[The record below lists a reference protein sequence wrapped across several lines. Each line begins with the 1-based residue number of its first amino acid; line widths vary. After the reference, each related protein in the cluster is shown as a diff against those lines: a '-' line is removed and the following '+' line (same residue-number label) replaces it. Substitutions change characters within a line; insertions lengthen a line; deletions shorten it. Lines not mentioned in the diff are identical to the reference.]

1 MGLFNN
7 VGRYS
12 DIQEY
17 IKNFNQQTQSGLK
30 LDVNNNYD
38 IEGKRLANVGQGVE
52 ADDAVVMHQME
63 SFDTDFETKL
73 TQLKADSLQ
82 VDDSSH
88 MTGDLDLR
96 GQKLIN
102 PGKIKMSRKLI
113 TNLVT
118 DEDNDLSAVNMI
130 TLKKFHPDA
139 PEPTH
144 EVTKDI
150 DLKELFNVVKSK
162 QRNLNELKTHYDS
175 LVSFEEVKENFLS
188 RQEEFPMQTQLDMN
202 HNSITNLKDPQFGGE
217 AATKTYVDSSISS
230 VVSSTAGS
238 IATRLPLSGG
248 TMTGPLDMGTKS
260 ISNLPTP
267 KTPSEATSKQYV
279 DRQLNLKVGNV
290 VADMIETEVRLKKYV
305 DDSHNTTGLPKDS
318 FRYLM
323 EEVDESSSESG
334 ITETAIV
341 DFPNSP
347 HLYNKKAYAFKVAK
361 DDTNLFA
368 GRLGLNMF
376 KLPEG
381 EFTLCIEFFPAKMT
395 GVSVNVVSA
404 SLNVGKQTTKKLA
417 NYSRSIVHLHKW
429 RISPPEYIFL
439 DLKWQGTAQ
448 DLSKKGAKLI
458 VYGIAG
464 SHDDVPSDVFDAP
477 FAFEGR
483 KMVMQTDLDLNG
495 HKIGNSNLK
504 NNFMLI
510 GRFRRTSGDDINILF
525 DNFFNEIIL
534 PIRCKL
540 KLSNK
545 MRKRK
550 QSIFDFNHIDPH
562 IQEEELE
569 EIKNLFRFYHKRFW
583 CLKRAHGRFKKMN
596 LLINLTSSG
605 LVAIGTIAGGVTMN
619 PIILGVI
626 SGLGLV
632 VKTASEM
639 KNLKSKIEMSKFAF
653 TTYEKTLSDLRFALR
668 GGNFDRT
675 EFLSSMEA
683 IDGIVIDLGLDLE
696 KFENEWKE
704 KFSAE

>member
-1 MGLFNN
+1 MWINQENSLPKILMKRFKMSYSNGLLSETSTAPQRGKDGKDGLPG
-7 VGRYS
+7 VG
-12 DIQEY
+12 
-17 IKNFNQQTQSGLK
+17 FK
-30 LDVNNNYD
+30 LTSAGDFD
-38 IEGKRLANVGQGVE
+38 LQKKRLTNVAEGTENSDSVTK
-52 ADDAVVMHQME
+52 HQV
-63 SFDTDFETKL
+63 DTLKI
-73 TQLKADSLQ
+73 QLKADSLQ
-82 VDDSSH
+82 VDGSSH

-102 PGKIKMSRKLI
+102 PGEIEMNRKLI
-113 TNLVT
+113 TNLDT
-118 DEDNDLSAVNMI
+118 DENNDLSAVNMI
-130 TLKKFHPDA
+130 TLKKFHPNA
-139 PEPTH
+139 PAPTH

-188 RQEEFPMQTQLDMN
+188 RQEEFPMETQLNMN

-334 ITETAIV
+334 ITEAAIV

-347 HLYNKKAYAFKVAK
+347 HLYNKKAYDFKVAK

-368 GRLGLNMF
+368 GRLGLNMY

-404 SLNVGKQTTKKLA
+404 SLNVGKQTTKKLP

-429 RISPPEYIFL
+429 RISPPEYIYL

-448 DLSKKGAKLI
+448 DLSKEGAKLI

-483 KMVMQTDLDLNG
+483 KMVMETDLDLNG
-495 HKIGNSNLK
+495 HKILNSNLK
-504 NNFMLI
+504 NNFMLL
-510 GRFRRTSGDDINILF
+510 GRFRKSGNEINVLF
-525 DNFFNEIIL
+525 DNFFNDIVS

-540 KLSNK
+540 IKAFSQILSK
-545 MRKRK
+545 ISSFPQLTLALPSEKTP
-550 QSIFDFNHIDPH
+550 QSGTKATQSGTNFSGDNR
-562 IQEEELE
+562 IQTFSFPNVVYQEGELFSAR
-569 EIKNLFRFYHKRFW
+569 IKNQSGNIGAGQITFLFE
-583 CLKRAHGRFKKMN
+583 
-596 LLINLTSSG
+596 I
-605 LVAIGTIAGGVTMN
+605 
-619 PIILGVI
+619 
-626 SGLGLV
+626 
-632 VKTASEM
+632 
-639 KNLKSKIEMSKFAF
+639 
-653 TTYEKTLSDLRFALR
+653 
-668 GGNFDRT
+668 T
-675 EFLSSMEA
+675 E
-683 IDGIVIDLGLDLE
+683 
-696 KFENEWKE
+696 
-704 KFSAE
+704 

>member
-1 MGLFNN
+1 MQKILMKRYKILMKRYKMSYLNGMLSESTSQGGKDGKDGLPG
-7 VGRYS
+7 VGFKLTS
-12 DIQEY
+12 
-17 IKNFNQQTQSGLK
+17 SGDFDLQK
-30 LDVNNNYD
+30 
-38 IEGKRLANVGQGVE
+38 KRLTNVAEGTENSDSVTK
-52 ADDAVVMHQME
+52 HQV
-63 SFDTDFETKL
+63 DTLKI
-73 TQLKADSLQ
+73 QLKADSLQ
-82 VDDSSH
+82 VDGSSH

-102 PGKIKMSRKLI
+102 PGEIEMNRKLI
-113 TNLVT
+113 TNLDT
-118 DEDNDLSAVNMI
+118 DENNDLSAVNMI
-130 TLKKFHPDA
+130 TLKKFHPNA
-139 PEPTH
+139 PAPTH
-144 EVTKDI
+144 EVTKYI

-188 RQEEFPMQTQLDMN
+188 RREEFPMETQLDMN
-202 HNSITNLKDPQFGGE
+202 HNSITNLKDPAFGGE

-230 VVSSTAGS
+230 VVSSAAGS

-347 HLYNKKAYAFKVAK
+347 HLYNKKAYAFKVTK

-376 KLPEG
+376 QLPER

-395 GVSVNVVSA
+395 GVSANVVSA
-404 SLNVGKQTTKKLA
+404 SLNVGKQTTKKLP

-477 FAFEGR
+477 FAFEGGA
-483 KMVMQTDLDLNG
+483 MVMQTDLDLNG
-495 HKIGNSNLK
+495 HKISNSNLK

-510 GRFRRTSGDDINILF
+510 GRVRSSESGTNILF
-525 DNFFNEIIL
+525 DNYFNDIVI

-540 KLSNK
+540 IKAFSQILSK
-545 MRKRK
+545 TSSFPQLTLILVGKK
-550 QSIFDFNHIDPH
+550 ASQSGTNFSGDNR
-562 IQEEELE
+562 IQTFTFPNVVYQEGELFSAR
-569 EIKNLFRFYHKRFW
+569 IKNQSGNIGAGQITFLFE
-583 CLKRAHGRFKKMN
+583 
-596 LLINLTSSG
+596 
-605 LVAIGTIAGGVTMN
+605 
-619 PIILGVI
+619 IIT
-626 SGLGLV
+626 
-632 VKTASEM
+632 K
-639 KNLKSKIEMSKFAF
+639 
-653 TTYEKTLSDLRFALR
+653 
-668 GGNFDRT
+668 
-675 EFLSSMEA
+675 
-683 IDGIVIDLGLDLE
+683 
-696 KFENEWKE
+696 
-704 KFSAE
+704 

>member
-1 MGLFNN
+1 MKRYKMSYLNGMLSESTSQGGKDGKDGLPG
-7 VGRYS
+7 VGFKLTS
-12 DIQEY
+12 
-17 IKNFNQQTQSGLK
+17 SGDFDLQK
-30 LDVNNNYD
+30 
-38 IEGKRLANVGQGVE
+38 KRLTNVAEGTENSDSVTK
-52 ADDAVVMHQME
+52 HQV
-63 SFDTDFETKL
+63 DTLKI
-73 TQLKADSLQ
+73 QLKADSLQ
-82 VDDSSH
+82 VDGSSH

-102 PGKIKMSRKLI
+102 PGEIEMNRKLI
-113 TNLVT
+113 TNLDT
-118 DEDNDLSAVNMI
+118 DENNDLSAVNMI
-130 TLKKFHPDA
+130 TLKKFHPNA
-139 PEPTH
+139 PAPTH

-188 RQEEFPMQTQLDMN
+188 RREEFPMETQLDMN
-202 HNSITNLKDPQFGGE
+202 HNSITNLKDPAFGGE

-267 KTPSEATSKQYV
+267 KTPSKATSKQYV

-290 VADMIETEVRLKKYV
+290 IADMIETEVRLKKYV

-376 KLPEG
+376 QLPEG

-404 SLNVGKQTTKKLA
+404 SLNVGKQTTKKLP

-448 DLSKKGAKLI
+448 DLSKKGANLI

-464 SHDDVPSDVFDAP
+464 SHDDVPSDAFDAP
-477 FAFEGR
+477 FAFEGGA
-483 KMVMQTDLDLNG
+483 MVMQTDLDLNG
-495 HKIGNSNLK
+495 HKISNSNLK

-510 GRFRRTSGDDINILF
+510 GRVRSSESETNILF
-525 DNFFNEIIL
+525 DNYFNDIVI

-540 KLSNK
+540 IKAFSQILSK
-545 MRKRK
+545 TSSFPQLTLILVGKK
-550 QSIFDFNHIDPH
+550 ATQSGTNFSGDNR
-562 IQEEELE
+562 IQTFTFPNVVYQEGELFSAR
-569 EIKNLFRFYHKRFW
+569 IKNQSGNIGAGQITFLFE
-583 CLKRAHGRFKKMN
+583 
-596 LLINLTSSG
+596 
-605 LVAIGTIAGGVTMN
+605 
-619 PIILGVI
+619 IIT
-626 SGLGLV
+626 
-632 VKTASEM
+632 K
-639 KNLKSKIEMSKFAF
+639 
-653 TTYEKTLSDLRFALR
+653 
-668 GGNFDRT
+668 
-675 EFLSSMEA
+675 
-683 IDGIVIDLGLDLE
+683 
-696 KFENEWKE
+696 
-704 KFSAE
+704 

>member
-12 DIQEY
+12 DVHEY
-17 IKNFNQQTQSGLK
+17 IKNFTQQTQSGLK

-38 IEGKRLANVGQGVE
+38 IEGKRLANVGQGID
-52 ADDAVVMHQME
+52 ADDAVVMHQMA
-63 SFDTDFETKL
+63 SLDTGLETKL
-73 TQLKADSLQ
+73 SQLKADSLQ
-82 VDDSSH
+82 VDGSSH

-96 GQKLIN
+96 GQKLIL
-102 PGKIKMSRKLI
+102 PGEINMNRKLI
-113 TNLVT
+113 TNLDT
-118 DEDNDLSAVNMI
+118 DENNDLSAVNMI
-130 TLKKFHPDA
+130 TLKKFHPNA
-139 PEPTH
+139 PAPTH
-144 EVTKDI
+144 EVTKNI
-150 DLKELFNVVKSK
+150 DLKELFNVVQSK
-162 QRNLNELKTHYDS
+162 QRSLNELKTHYDS

-188 RQEEFPMQTQLDMN
+188 RREEFPMETQLDMN
-202 HNSITNLKDPQFGGE
+202 HNSITNLKDPAFGGE

-267 KTPSEATSKQYV
+267 TTSSEATSKQYV

-404 SLNVGKQTTKKLA
+404 SLNVGKQTTKKLP

-439 DLKWQGTAQ
+439 DLKWQGTPW
-448 DLSKKGAKLI
+448 DLSKGGAKLI

-483 KMVMQTDLDLNG
+483 KMVMETDLDLNG
-495 HKIGNSNLK
+495 HKILNSNLK

-540 KLSNK
+540 IEAYSQITTKTSSFPQLTLHIKNQTQSGTRLSDDN
-545 MRKRK
+545 RK
-550 QSIFDFNHIDPH
+550 Q
-562 IQEEELE
+562 
-569 EIKNLFRFYHKRFW
+569 
-583 CLKRAHGRFKKMN
+583 
-596 LLINLTSSG
+596 
-605 LVAIGTIAGGVTMN
+605 
-619 PIILGVI
+619 
-626 SGLGLV
+626 
-632 VKTASEM
+632 
-639 KNLKSKIEMSKFAF
+639 
-653 TTYEKTLSDLRFALR
+653 
-668 GGNFDRT
+668 
-675 EFLSSMEA
+675 
-683 IDGIVIDLGLDLE
+683 
-696 KFENEWKE
+696 
-704 KFSAE
+704 KFSFANVVYEAGESFSARIEDRSLNVSGAQITFLFEII

>member
-12 DIQEY
+12 DVHEY
-17 IKNFNQQTQSGLK
+17 IKNFSQQTQSGLK
-30 LDVNNNYD
+30 LDANNNYD
-38 IEGKRLANVGQGVE
+38 IEGKRLANVGQGVD
-52 ADDAVVMHQME
+52 ADDAVVMHQMA
-63 SFDTDFETKL
+63 SLDTGLETKL

-82 VDDSSH
+82 VDGSSH

-96 GQKLIN
+96 GQKLIL
-102 PGKIKMSRKLI
+102 PGEINMNRKLV
-113 TNLVT
+113 TNLGT
-118 DEDNDLSAVNMI
+118 DENNDLSAVNMI
-130 TLKKFHPDA
+130 TLKKFHPNA
-139 PEPTH
+139 PAPTH

-150 DLKELFNVVKSK
+150 DLKELFNVVQSK
-162 QRNLNELKTHYDS
+162 QRSLNELKTHYDS
-175 LVSFEEVKENFLS
+175 LVSYEEVNENFLS
-188 RQEEFPMQTQLDMN
+188 RQEEFPMQTQLNMN
-202 HNSITNLKDPQFGGE
+202 HNSITNLKDPEFGGE

-267 KTPSEATSKQYV
+267 TTSSEATSKQYV

-404 SLNVGKQTTKKLA
+404 SLNVGKQTTKKLP

-439 DLKWQGTAQ
+439 DLKWQGTPW

-483 KMVMQTDLDLNG
+483 KMVMETDLDLNG
-495 HKIGNSNLK
+495 HKILNSNLK

-540 KLSNK
+540 IEAYSQITTKTSSFPQLTL
-545 MRKRK
+545 
-550 QSIFDFNHIDPH
+550 H
-562 IQEEELE
+562 
-569 EIKNLFRFYHKRFW
+569 IKNQ
-583 CLKRAHGRFKKMN
+583 
-596 LLINLTSSG
+596 TQSG
-605 LVAIGTIAGGVTMN
+605 TR
-619 PIILGVI
+619 
-626 SGLGLV
+626 
-632 VKTASEM
+632 
-639 KNLKSKIEMSKFAF
+639 
-653 TTYEKTLSDLRFALR
+653 LSDD
-668 GGNFDRT
+668 N
-675 EFLSSMEA
+675 
-683 IDGIVIDLGLDLE
+683 
-696 KFENEWKE
+696 KKQ
-704 KFSAE
+704 KFSFANVVYEAGESFSTRIEDRSLNVSGAQITFLFEII

>member
-1 MGLFNN
+1 M
-7 VGRYS
+7 
-12 DIQEY
+12 
-17 IKNFNQQTQSGLK
+17 K
-30 LDVNNNYD
+30 LDVNNSYD
-38 IEGKRLANVGQGVE
+38 IEGKRLANVGQGVD
-52 ADDAVVMHQME
+52 ADDAVVMHQMT
-63 SFDTDFETKL
+63 SLDTGLETKL
-73 TQLKADSLQ
+73 AQLKADSLQ
-82 VDDSSH
+82 VDGSSH

-102 PGKIKMSRKLI
+102 PGEIEMNRKLI
-113 TNLVT
+113 TNLDT
-118 DEDNDLSAVNMI
+118 DENNDLSAVNMI
-130 TLKKFHPDA
+130 TLKKFHPNA
-139 PEPTH
+139 PAPTH

-150 DLKELFNVVKSK
+150 DLKELFNVVQSK
-162 QRNLNELKTHYDS
+162 QQTYHDLGTHYDN
-175 LVSFEEVKENFLS
+175 LVSYNDVKNIFVS
-188 RQEEFPMQTQLDMN
+188 RKDTFPMETALDMGN
-202 HNSITNLKDPQFGGE
+202 QTIFNVKDPTIDDQGVNKGYVDKKFLPLSGGTMKNGLSMGGNKISNIAKPTRDAD
-217 AATKTYVDSSISS
+217 AATKKFVVDK
-230 VVSSTAGS
+230 TNKC
-238 IATRLPLSGG
+238 LPLSGG
-248 TMTGPLDMGTKS
+248 TMTGPLDMGTKP

-404 SLNVGKQTTKKLA
+404 SLNVGKQTTKKLS

-429 RISPPEYIFL
+429 RISPPEYIYL

-477 FAFEGR
+477 FAFEGG
-483 KMVMQTDLDLNG
+483 KMVMETDLDLNN
-495 HKIGNSNLK
+495 HQILNSNLK

-510 GRFRRTSGDDINILF
+510 GRFRKSGKEINILF
-525 DNFFNEIIL
+525 DNYFNDIVI

-540 KLSNK
+540 IKAFSQILSK
-545 MRKRK
+545 
-550 QSIFDFNHIDPH
+550 
-562 IQEEELE
+562 
-569 EIKNLFRFYHKRFW
+569 
-583 CLKRAHGRFKKMN
+583 
-596 LLINLTSSG
+596 TSSFPQ
-605 LVAIGTIAGGVTMN
+605 LTLTLPKKASQSGTN
-619 PIILGVI
+619 F
-626 SGLGLV
+626 SGDNRIQTFTFSNV
-632 VKTASEM
+632 VYQEGE
-639 KNLKSKIEMSKFAF
+639 L
-653 TTYEKTLSDLRFALR
+653 
-668 GGNFDRT
+668 
-675 EFLSSMEA
+675 
-683 IDGIVIDLGLDLE
+683 
-696 KFENEWKE
+696 
-704 KFSAE
+704 FSARIKVQSGDVGAAQITFLFEIITE

>member
-1 MGLFNN
+1 MSYLNGMLSESTSQGGKDGKDGLPG
-7 VGRYS
+7 VGFKLTS
-12 DIQEY
+12 
-17 IKNFNQQTQSGLK
+17 SGDFDLQK
-30 LDVNNNYD
+30 
-38 IEGKRLANVGQGVE
+38 KRLTNVAEGTENSDSVTK
-52 ADDAVVMHQME
+52 HQV
-63 SFDTDFETKL
+63 DTLKI
-73 TQLKADSLQ
+73 QLKADSLQ
-82 VDDSSH
+82 VDGSSH

-102 PGKIKMSRKLI
+102 PGEIEMNRKLI
-113 TNLVT
+113 TNLDT
-118 DEDNDLSAVNMI
+118 DENNDLSAVNMI
-130 TLKKFHPDA
+130 TLKKFHPNA
-139 PEPTH
+139 PAPTH

-150 DLKELFNVVKSK
+150 DLKDLFNVVKSK

-188 RQEEFPMQTQLDMN
+188 RREEFPMETQLDMN
-202 HNSITNLKDPQFGGE
+202 HNSITNLKDPAFGGE

-238 IATRLPLSGG
+238 IATRLSLSGG

-376 KLPEG
+376 QLPEG

-404 SLNVGKQTTKKLA
+404 SLNVGKQTTKKLP

-477 FAFEGR
+477 FAFEGGA
-483 KMVMQTDLDLNG
+483 MVMQTDLDLNG
-495 HKIGNSNLK
+495 HKISNSNLK

-510 GRFRRTSGDDINILF
+510 GRFRKSGNEINILF
-525 DNFFNEIIL
+525 DNYFNDIVI

-540 KLSNK
+540 
-545 MRKRK
+545 
-550 QSIFDFNHIDPH
+550 
-562 IQEEELE
+562 
-569 EIKNLFRFYHKRFW
+569 IKAFSQILTK
-583 CLKRAHGRFKKMN
+583 
-596 LLINLTSSG
+596 TSSFPQ
-605 LVAIGTIAGGVTMN
+605 LTLTLPAKKASQSGTN
-619 PIILGVI
+619 F
-626 SGLGLV
+626 SGDNRIQTFTFPNV
-632 VKTASEM
+632 VYQEGE
-639 KNLKSKIEMSKFAF
+639 L
-653 TTYEKTLSDLRFALR
+653 
-668 GGNFDRT
+668 
-675 EFLSSMEA
+675 
-683 IDGIVIDLGLDLE
+683 
-696 KFENEWKE
+696 
-704 KFSAE
+704 FSANINNQSGDIVGAAQITFLFEIITK